1 MVWLPL
7 GVLEELRLDEPVEG
21 GLEVLELADVEAVLL
36 GVIGVPL
43 LVKHLQPALEQLPIH
58 LVDRV
63 LLVALHLQPEH
74 LVEVVVELEYLPH
87 LAQQVQ
93 LVVVARTVRNRQVCR
108 PRDLE
113 FVQLVLQVLHSL
125 LQHQALLELVLVPSF
140 HG

>member
-1 MVWLPL
+1 MVWLAL

-93 LVVVARTVRNRQVCR
+93 LVVVTRTVRNRQVCR

-125 LQHQALLELVLVPSF
+125 LQHHALLELVLVPSF